1 MKRILTTVFVICLV
15 LSMSVF
21 SVSAAESYELIPI
34 GASWNKTDHNGASV
48 SVEETEQTVVFSGSF
63 SDTWPCVDTYYPSD
77 AIIKANIDEYSLVYD
92 FSVSGGATNINFYFT
107 DGFGSS
113 FSYTIANNTLGNVN
127 YESGSGDL
135 LNGDYRGVI
144 KLSDFV
150 NSTKFYDSSKFNAE
164 FITEDNEIIFT
175 GIQVYS
181 VNGAT
186 VTVRALDIVAN
197 DEAEVPAGDE
207 SSEEAVSDTESSE
220 EAVSEDES
228 SEEESKEESKTESK
242 TESNT
247 ESKEESNEASATES
261 TDDEANEGGLGVW
274 LYVIIGVAVV
284 AVIAVV
290 IVLVKKKKQ

>member
-21 SVSAAESYELIPI
+21 SVNAAESYELIPI

-48 SVEETEQTVVFSGSF
+48 SVEEISNETEHTVVFSGSV
-63 SDTWPCVDTYYPSD
+63 SDTWPCVDTYYPSTE
-77 AIIKANIDEYSLVYD
+77 IIKVNIDEYSLVYD
-92 FSVSGGATNINFYFT
+92 FTVSGGATNINFYFT
-107 DGFGSS
+107 DGFGNS
-113 FSYTIANNTLGNVN
+113 FSYTIANNTLGDVN
-127 YESGSGDL
+127 YEAGSGDL
-135 LNGDYRGVI
+135 LNGDYRGVV

-150 NSTKFYDSSKFNAE
+150 NSSRFYESSKFNAE

-186 VTVRALDIVAN
+186 VTVRGLDIVAN
-197 DEAEVPAGDE
+197 DEAEAPVGDE
-207 SSEEAVSDTESSE
+207 SSEEAVSDAESSE

-242 TESNT
+242 T

-290 IVLVKKKKQ
+290 IVLIKKKQ